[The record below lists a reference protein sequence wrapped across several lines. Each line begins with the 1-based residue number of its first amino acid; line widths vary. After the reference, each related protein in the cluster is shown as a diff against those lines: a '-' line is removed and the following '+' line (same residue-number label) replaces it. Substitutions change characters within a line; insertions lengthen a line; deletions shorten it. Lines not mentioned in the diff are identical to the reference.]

1 MTQQMQEKD
10 DQGSQTSKELK
21 IMHRRQN
28 VWKMHKMGLSQI
40 KIAER
45 LGVSVKTVS
54 RDYQDLKNEAREW
67 MDALPE
73 GELQIHHKKSIEDV
87 EDIIRELW
95 SIWNNTKDESMKV
108 RILALIADK
117 TKMNLEMICGK
128 NILDIRS
135 RIQNEL
141 RVRELFGKYPSQ

>member
-1 MTQQMQEKD
+1 MQEKD

>member
-1 MTQQMQEKD
+1 
-10 DQGSQTSKELK
+10 
-21 IMHRRQN
+21 MHRRQN